1 MNTNSEEIRIT
12 GDYTQARKLVLKS
25 IITRGTRT
33 IKRTEGGT
41 LTMVL
46 RTLCLYQKKF
56 GRKIYISVVYTVD
69 I

>member
-41 LTMVL
+41 LKTKYLLVIQYDY
-46 RTLCLYQKKF
+46 TLYGKM
-56 GRKIYISVVYTVD
+56 
-69 I
+69 